1 MRWLASIRR
10 PSLRARIIRSS
21 AERVWIVCVREKKR
35 KKKSGEMFALQGTWW
50 IKEMMMWNPKE
61 KTARCCAPLLHGHIS
76 QPEGE
81 YNRKKEERINHGWTK
96 KERDS
101 SLLPFNQFFDRPIFI
116 FSFLL
121 YRPSSVMLIPYFFCP
136 CVYILMLYTRTPWWA
151 LYTSP
156 RRI

>member
-1 MRWLASIRR
+1 
-10 PSLRARIIRSS
+10 
-21 AERVWIVCVREKKR
+21 
-35 KKKSGEMFALQGTWW
+35 
-50 IKEMMMWNPKE
+50 
-61 KTARCCAPLLHGHIS
+61 
-76 QPEGE
+76 
-81 YNRKKEERINHGWTK
+81 
-96 KERDS
+96 
-101 SLLPFNQFFDRPIFI
+101 LLPFNQFFDRPIFI